1 MAARKTPVE
10 APDVTPY
17 DLGLGGEDVQL
28 PRLRVVGKLSKLV
41 ELEVAKS
48 GDIAIGADAE
58 DTESEII
65 QTLNGKESIRLYVL
79 NIHTNYACGYA
90 ASQSN
95 PALAGT
101 WEEGDPSMPPE
112 ARRQYNYT
120 MCIPAHSTILPVVY
134 TASSTAAREGRKINT
149 KLTTEAMA
157 GKAPYETAFT
167 MTTKINTGGNHS
179 WPGPVFALAEPVA
192 DEVKVAA
199 RMHDDMGFGV
209 SRTQLAETT
218 DAGST
223 PAF

>member
-1 MAARKTPVE
+1 MPARKNPVE
-10 APDVTPY
+10 TPEPTPY

-41 ELEVAKS
+41 DLEVAKS

-58 DTESEII
+58 DEESDII
-65 QTLNGKESIRLYVL
+65 SALNGKESIRLYVL
-79 NIHTNYACGYA
+79 KIHSNYACSYKA
-90 ASQSN
+90 VQDN

-112 ARRQYNYT
+112 AKRQYNYT
-120 MCIPAHSTILPVVY
+120 MCIPQHSTILPVVY
-134 TASSTAAREGRKINT
+134 TASSTAAREGRKVNT

-167 MTTKINTGGNHS
+167 LTTKINTGGNHS

-192 DEVKVAA
+192 SEVEIAQ

-209 SRTQLAETT
+209 RRQQLETSSG
-218 DAGST
+218 DST
-223 PAF
+223 PGF